1 MNLTFSKRNRMIKIV
16 LNFLLVVASLGVYGQ
31 YTEYPL
37 YPEGIKD
44 NFIKYDEKESYV
56 DEAVSP
62 MSLSGKNRVYSFVS
76 EPTYMLFPADK
87 EQNKHIGLVIAP
99 GGGLRNVWLDKEGID
114 IALYLSKKG
123 INCLV
128 LKYRVNHRDDNGKRR
143 FDTGAYM
150 NEVEKDAKQAVVTMR
165 SLAGKMDFDPQK
177 VGMVGF
183 SAGGWLT
190 EGITIRKK
198 DEYGAKKSEWMP
210 DFAGLIYHGN
220 SERFVKKEDELKN
233 LPPIFMAIARN
244 DEKMPIENLMTY
256 FTKVLLNVDKSELH
270 MYNSGNHGFGLAYD
284 SGFSVGL
291 WKDSFYSWMLDV
303 TGK

>member
-1 MNLTFSKRNRMIKIV
+1 MNLTFSKLNRMKIIATGFV
-16 LNFLLVVASLGVYGQ
+16 FIVTCLSVYGQ

-44 NFIKYDEKESYV
+44 NLIKYTEDESFVE
-56 DEAVSP
+56 EAVSP
-62 MSLSGKNRVYSFVS
+62 MSLSGRNRVYSFVS

-128 LKYRVNHRDDNGKRR
+128 LKYRVNHRDDDGKRR
-143 FDTGAYM
+143 FDTGAYFK
-150 NEVEKDAKQAVVTMR
+150 EVEKDGQQAVVTMR

-190 EGITIRKK
+190 EGLTVRKQ
-198 DEYGAKKSEWMP
+198 DEYGKTKKDWMP

-220 SERFVKKEDELKN
+220 SERFVKKDDQLKN
-233 LPPIFMAIARN
+233 LPPMFMAIARN
-244 DEKMPIENLMTY
+244 DEKMPVENLMTY
-256 FTKVLLNVDKSELH
+256 FTKILLNVDKSELH

-284 SGFSVGL
+284 NGLSVAL
-291 WKDSFYSWMLDV
+291 WKESFYNWMLDV
-303 TGK
+303 TGE